1 VPRKKGYYAGLGDL
15 VAALL
20 LAWGNRS
27 SCRPSPANRSPATL
41 TPNSLETI
49 LRNTLGTTQ
58 AVIQRTIA
66 TPSKEILLV
75 QSKLDIERP
84 PTQDFSITCR
94 PLP

>member
-1 VPRKKGYYAGLGDL
+1 MPDWGTLSLPCCSPGVPFLDARP
-15 VAALL
+15 LL
-20 LAWGNRS
+20 LIAS
-27 SCRPSPANRSPATL
+27 LATL
-41 TPNSLETI
+41 TPLSLETI

-84 PTQDFSITCR
+84 PAQDFSITCR